1 VGRIASA
8 FVVVLRSMLR
18 RIDHESTSREP
29 GRRRASATALVVLLV
44 LVAAVLGAAV
54 LLAQAS
60 ASQSGADPVA
70 DCPHGA
76 ISAIGPVD
84 VAGRGDTVPDV
95 ACIDP

>member
-1 VGRIASA
+1 
-8 FVVVLRSMLR
+8 MLR

-29 GRRRASATALVVLLV
+29 LRRPSAIALVLLLA
-44 LVAAVLGAAV
+44 LVAALLGAAV

-60 ASQSGADPVA
+60 ASASGDDPVA

-84 VAGRGDTVPDV
+84 VEGRGDTVPDV

>member
-1 VGRIASA
+1 
-8 FVVVLRSMLR
+8 MLR

-29 GRRRASATALVVLLV
+29 GRRRPSATALVLMLT
-44 LVAAVLGAAV
+44 LVAAVLGAAL

-60 ASQSGADPVA
+60 ASDSGADPVA

-84 VAGRGDTVPDV
+84 DAGRGDTVPDV